1 MKKSLYDEHYLCNSV
16 TFLGGS
22 GGGGGAGRSPNIL
35 AGKWSIKQEH
45 ISEVKKA

>member
-1 MKKSLYDEHYLCNSV
+1 MMSIICAIQWL
-16 TFLGGS
+16 FGGE
-22 GGGGGAGRSPNIL
+22 GGRKPNIL

>member
-16 TFLGGS
+16 TFFRGA
-22 GGGGGAGRSPNIL
+22 GGGAESRPNIL

>member
-1 MKKSLYDEHYLCNSV
+1 MQFSDFFSR
-16 TFLGGS
+16 GA
-22 GGGGGAGRSPNIL
+22 GGGRPNIL